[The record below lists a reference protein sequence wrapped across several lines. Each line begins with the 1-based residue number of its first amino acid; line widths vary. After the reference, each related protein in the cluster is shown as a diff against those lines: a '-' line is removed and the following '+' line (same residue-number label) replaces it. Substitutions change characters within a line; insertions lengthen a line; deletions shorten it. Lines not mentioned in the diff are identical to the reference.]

1 VTSKSAFTEE
11 EWDLLREAPATAG
24 MLVVT
29 ADRGG
34 TIRETFAMAKAYSEA
49 RQQHGE
55 SELLDEL
62 VASGPKRGQRFH
74 STAELR
80 EQATE
85 SLGGAGDLLR
95 QKATPEELDG
105 YRSFVVKL
113 AERVAGAHK
122 ESGEPVSERERAT
135 IDEITSLLGG
145 NTA

>member
-1 VTSKSAFTEE
+1 VTTKSAFTEE

-49 RQQHGE
+49 RQQAGG

-74 STAELR
+74 STQELHDHAM
-80 EQATE
+80 EQ
-85 SLGGAGDLLR
+85 LRGAADLLR
-95 QKATPEELDG
+95 QKATPEELDD

-122 ESGEPVSERERAT
+122 ESGEPVSERERAA
-135 IDEITSLLGG
+135 IEEITG
-145 NTA
+145 NFGANSA